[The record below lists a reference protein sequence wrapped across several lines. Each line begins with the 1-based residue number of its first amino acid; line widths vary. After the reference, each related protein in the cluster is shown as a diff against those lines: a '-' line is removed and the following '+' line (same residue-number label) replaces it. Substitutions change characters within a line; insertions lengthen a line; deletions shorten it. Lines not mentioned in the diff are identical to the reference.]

1 MSARPAWRVVFA
13 RTVNDATIASFDCE
27 ISKLSRY
34 VSPKIGELQ
43 IQIPVPNYEVGR
55 DATLILNGAGKTS
68 MYVYRDGEIWWG
80 GFMDDVSVNG
90 SGDYPVVTVSGA
102 SFEAYL
108 DRREARADF
117 NLSMEQTNYAKWA
130 WDYVQAP
137 IGMLDGTIRYPNIQV
152 DTPTPKA
159 SGRNREFTMVRS
171 DIKTIGSVLKEVSNR
186 ADGFEWIID
195 CFNDNAGVRRR
206 VLTTGYPII
215 GRPDSGIILTFPGDV
230 IDYSIQTSALDGA
243 ISFQARGKAPDP
255 VGSPGTPG
263 NKDGSGGGGTPAEK
277 QPPIMSSIFANQ
289 DLLAQG
295 YTLTD
300 TTIDRPTVTE
310 VSTLDDWAKLAREL
324 RSGPLSLPSVT
335 CRIDN
340 FTQSILGSTVTLRIN
355 DYLWPPGP
363 TGEPGYSTS
372 VRVIGYEV
380 DPGEFGADDIVKLT
394 FEDNADKDNLKRSPD

>member
-1 MSARPAWRVVFA
+1 MSTRPAWRVVFA

-34 VSPKIGELQ
+34 VSPKVGELQ
-43 IQIPVPNYEVGR
+43 IQIPVPNYDVGK
-55 DATLILNGAGKTS
+55 DANLILNGAGKTS

-80 GFMDDVSVNG
+80 GFMDDVSISG
-90 SGDYPVVTVSGA
+90 AGDYPVVVVSGA
-102 SFEAYL
+102 AFEAYP
-108 DRREARADF
+108 DRREARTDE
-117 NLSMEQTNYAKWA
+117 NLNMEQTQYAKWL
-130 WDYVQAP
+130 WDYMQKER
-137 IGMLDGTIRYPNIQV
+137 GGNILV
-152 DTPTPKA
+152 ETPDPKP
-159 SGRNREFTMVRS
+159 SGRSRDFEIKRS
-171 DIKTIGSVLKEVSNR
+171 DIKTVGSILKEVSNR
-186 ADGFEWIID
+186 ADGFEWVID

-230 IDYSIQTSALDGA
+230 IDYDIQTSALDGA
-243 ISFQARGKAPDP
+243 TSFQARGKAPDP
-255 VGSPGTPG
+255 VGTPGTPG
-263 NKDGSGGGGTPAEK
+263 NVDGSGGSGKAAEK
-277 QPPIMSSIFANQ
+277 QPPIMSSIFIND

-355 DYLWPPGP
+355 DYLWPTGP
-363 TGEPGYSTS
+363 TGEPGYQTS
-372 VRVIGYEV
+372 ARVIGYEV
-380 DPGEFGADDIVKLT
+380 DPGEFGADDIVRLT